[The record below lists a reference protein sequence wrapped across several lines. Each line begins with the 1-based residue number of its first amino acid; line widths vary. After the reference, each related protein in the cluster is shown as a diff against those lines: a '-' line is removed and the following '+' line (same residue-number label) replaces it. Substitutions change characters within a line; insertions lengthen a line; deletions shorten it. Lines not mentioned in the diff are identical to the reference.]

1 MSWLVLICA
10 GFFEVA
16 GVLGMTWIG
25 QKKRLQ
31 GWLTL
36 CIRFRISLG
45 LFRDA
50 METIPLGV
58 AHAVSTGIGPV
69 ESALLDIIVYKE
81 SASYKRVMY
90 LSTIVIAA
98 IGLSLIT
105 PQGSHETITA
115 P

>member
-36 CIRFRISLG
+36 CIGFPIS
-45 LFRDA
+45 
-50 METIPLGV
+50 
-58 AHAVSTGIGPV
+58 
-69 ESALLDIIVYKE
+69 
-81 SASYKRVMY
+81 
-90 LSTIVIAA
+90 
-98 IGLSLIT
+98 
-105 PQGSHETITA
+105 
-115 P
+115 